1 MSEEASSSAADLG
14 RAPVLLLV
22 GRISVGG
29 VPLAKVLRDA
39 NLAPVELEEEE
50 DVGAFIESL
59 PAPPD
64 LLILPLR
71 SLDDEGLK
79 TLRESRRTE
88 RGRSISV
95 LGVVS
100 MGEVGLDLRLLRA
113 HGVVGVLDLR
123 QGPGIALDRIVR
135 LLGPLCNRG
144 SERARCLF
152 PVGVRAD
159 DGTHRREFALNVS
172 ATGMLMTSRGALEV
186 NTDVALRFRLP
197 MISPQRIEANARV
210 VHCSSY
216 RNSWGRWELGLFFY
230 PLEPADRETIEREVE
245 RLLTR

>member
-1 MSEEASSSAADLG
+1 MNEETVSSAPQLG
-14 RAPVLLLV
+14 RAPTILLV
-22 GRISVGG
+22 GSISVGG
-29 VPLAKVLRDA
+29 VHLAKVLRDA
-39 NLAPVELEEEE
+39 ELATVELEEEE
-50 DVGAFIESL
+50 DIGEFIESL

-71 SLDDEGLK
+71 GLDEEGLK
-79 TLRESRRTE
+79 SLREARRTE
-88 RGRSISV
+88 RSRSIAV

-100 MGEVGLDLRLLRA
+100 MGDVGLDLRLLRA
-113 HGVVGVLDLR
+113 HGVVGVLDVR

-152 PVGVRAD
+152 PVGVRAAE
-159 DGTHRREFALNVS
+159 GHYRREFALNIS
-172 ATGMLMTSRGALEV
+172 ATGMRMTSREALDV

-197 MISPQRIEANARV
+197 MISAQRIEANARV
-210 VHCSSY
+210 VHRSSY
-216 RNSWGRWELGLFFY
+216 RNSWGRYEVGIFFY
-230 PLEPADRETIEREVE
+230 PLEPMDRETVEREVE